1 MLVAQI
7 HARQKRY
14 AFTLIELLVVI
25 AIIAI
30 LIALLLPA
38 VQQARE
44 AARRSTC
51 KNNFKQLGLALHNY
65 HDAHSRFPPGMIY
78 RVATPSS
85 PGPNGKRTPFCV
97 FLLPYID
104 MANIYNMY
112 DHDQNWHATV
122 HDPQPAGN
130 GVRLVPIPV
139 WQCPSDRE
147 AIWTSNPDGSIRGNY
162 AVNWGQGTFGAQG
175 KAAPFN
181 NSFGAKFR
189 DITDGSSNTL
199 AMMEMLKPATGAN
212 DYRAWIWNDEPET
225 VVMTRVGPNSSS
237 PDLVVL
243 CVSEGTR
250 LPCTGSVSGSGRS
263 NASRSMHVGGVHAL
277 LCDGSV
283 RFVSENIDLAT
294 WQALS
299 SMAGEEVIGE
309 F

>member
-1 MLVAQI
+1 MLVARK
-7 HARQKRY
+7 HAKQKRY

-51 KNNFKQLGLALHNY
+51 KNNLKQLGLALHNY

-78 RVATPSS
+78 RIT
-85 PGPNGKRTPFCV
+85 GKRTPFCV

-104 MANIYNMY
+104 MANVYNMY
-112 DHDQNWHATV
+112 DHNQNWHATV
-122 HDPQPAGN
+122 HDPIPTGN
-130 GVRLVPIPV
+130 GVRLVPLPV

-147 AIWTSNPDGSIRGNY
+147 AIWSANPDGSIRGNY
-162 AVNWGQGTFGAQG
+162 GVNWGQGTFGTQI
-175 KAAPFN
+175 KPAPFRN
-181 NSFGAKFR
+181 IFGAKFR

-199 AMMEMLKPATGAN
+199 AMMEMLKPETNAA

-225 VVMTRVGPNSSS
+225 VVMTRVGPNSSA
-237 PDLVVL
+237 PDLVAL

-250 LPCTGSVSGSGRS
+250 LPCTGSISGSGRS
-263 NASRSMHVGGVHAL
+263 NASRSLHVGGVHVL
-277 LCDGSV
+277 LCDGAV
-283 RFVSENIDLAT
+283 RFVSENVDLAT